1 MNNLIKNELTK
12 IFKKKA
18 IYILLLVTLAFM
30 ILSNCIYKYFY
41 NDTTYSYY
49 SDGYIEFVKE
59 AINELDPDK
68 PSDTKMYI
76 EYKTVL
82 DVDNM
87 MKEYNKDAWQI
98 QIIASTIQNYINER
112 NTYLYGAQKDESQA
126 NKINEQINEL
136 SEKLKNDDW
145 KYFANE
151 ELKTAEEKVKLLE
164 EEKSSTDDKQRLE
177 SIDLEIAMAK
187 IDLDVAKYRVDED
200 IKYGYDYMNTALEN
214 YKERSYMIEQIDNSK
229 EELTYQEK
237 KDYNDSIEQREISKY
252 IIENHVD
259 INKQNDLRGILSNFF
274 NEFGLF
280 IVVITVMI
288 AGTIVSEE
296 FNKGTIKLLLI
307 KPYSRKKILLSK
319 FITVL
324 IMIVFSIVVILAME
338 LIVGGIIFG
347 FESLSIPVLQYNFN
361 SNMLQ
366 EINVFSYLGIQIFT
380 QLPSIILLATLSFA
394 LSTIFTNSPVAI
406 ALPLL
411 GYMGVAVINQIAI
424 QYNIGFLRYFV
435 TLNWDFSQY
444 LYGKMPL
451 MEGLTPGF
459 SGIICIIYFLIMIIP
474 TFVIFKKKNIKNI

>member
-59 AINELDPDK
+59 AINELEPDK

-347 FESLSIPVLQYNFN
+347 FESLNIPVLQYNFN

>member
-112 NTYLYGAQKDESQA
+112 NTYLYGAQKDENQA
-126 NKINEQINEL
+126 NKINEQINVL

-151 ELKTAEEKVKLLE
+151 ELKTTEEKVKLLK

>member
-1 MNNLIKNELTK
+1 MSNLIKNELTK